1 MLRSLL
7 ISMLLVFSQCS
18 YGQSSEWTDEQRVLA
33 SILAVE
39 LVADWHTTRGLARSN
54 WCYQPATRDHACWE
68 LNPILGQYPSEHRLS
83 NHFLVAGLIIYVLAD
98 MLPQHRT
105 RILSTLVVTEG
116 LAVGNNVIRF
126 GWQW

>member
-39 LVADWHTTRGLARSN
+39 LVADWHTTRSLARSN

-116 LAVGNNVIRF
+116 LAVGNNVVKF